1 MNVLLFYLML
11 IIIIIILIINMK
23 PFATTEYMASFSAPI
38 GTPSKDKETMRELQR
53 LGNQG
58 LENARY
64 DNVDTSYLK

>member
-1 MNVLLFYLML
+1 MNHILFYLIL
-11 IIIIIILIINMK
+11 LLFILILIK
-23 PFATTEYMASFSAPI
+23 SIKQETREYLASFSAPI

-58 LENARY
+58 LENGRY

>member
-1 MNVLLFYLML
+1 MNVLFFYLIL
-11 IIIIIILIINMK
+11 IVIILILIKNMK
-23 PFATTEYMASFSAPI
+23 PTIKEYLASFTAPI
-38 GTPSKDKETMRELQR
+38 ATPAKEKETMRELQR

>member
-1 MNVLLFYLML
+1 MNLLLFYS
-11 IIIIIILIINMK
+11 ILIVILLILIKNIK
-23 PFATTEYMASFSAPI
+23 QETREYLASFSAPI
-38 GTPSKDKETMRELQR
+38 GTPKKDKETMRELQR